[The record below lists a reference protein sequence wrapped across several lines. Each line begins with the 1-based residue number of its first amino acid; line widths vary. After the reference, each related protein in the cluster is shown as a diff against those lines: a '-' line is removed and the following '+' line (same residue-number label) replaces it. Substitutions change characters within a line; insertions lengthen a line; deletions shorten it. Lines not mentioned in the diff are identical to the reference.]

1 MNSTART
8 SGAFSLLSETQ
19 SGIGEFTMRFTST
32 PRGARLARRLA
43 SHRLDEWRFSYDSE
57 IDESVTAIAGELAA
71 NAVQHGHVPGRDFA
85 LRLTV
90 SVMAGTL
97 RFRVE
102 VSDTRGERP
111 PSVDPATSAGGAGAA
126 DLRGVLAGNGRGLL
140 IVGCLEA
147 RWGVV
152 PRPGGPGK
160 TVWAEY
166 AAATP
171 RPER

>member
-8 SGAFSLLSETQ
+8 SGAFSLLSEDQ
-19 SGIGEFTMRFTST
+19 SGIGEFAMRFTST

-43 SHRLDEWRFSYDSE
+43 SHRLDEWGFAYDSE
-57 IDESVTAIAGELAA
+57 VNESVTAIAGELAA

-90 SVMAGTL
+90 SEAAGML

-102 VSDTRGERP
+102 VSDTRGERL
-111 PSVDPATSAGGAGAA
+111 PSVDPATSVGGAGAA
-126 DLRGVLAGNGRGLL
+126 DLCGVLAGSGRWLL
-140 IVGCLEA
+140 IVGCLAA

-152 PRPGGPGK
+152 RRPGDPGK
-160 TVWAEY
+160 TVWAEC